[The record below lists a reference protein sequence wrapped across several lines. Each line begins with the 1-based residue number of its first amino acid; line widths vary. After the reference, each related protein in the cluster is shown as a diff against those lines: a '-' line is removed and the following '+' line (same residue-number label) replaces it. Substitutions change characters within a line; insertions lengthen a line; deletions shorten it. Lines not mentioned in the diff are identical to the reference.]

1 MRGLGRQVS
10 SRRPKLLYFVTEDW
24 YFCSHRLPLAIA
36 AKEAGYDV
44 TVLTRVQAHGEM
56 IKAAGLNLVPFEISR
71 RGVNP
76 LTEVVTLARLVAAY
90 RRLAPDLVHHVAV
103 KPVIYGSIAARL
115 TRVPGVVNALVGL
128 GWIFTST
135 SLLARFVRRVVEK
148 AMPFLLNRGAV
159 IVQNPDNAALLLA
172 LGVDKDR
179 IRLIRGS
186 GVDTATFRPGPEPE
200 GAPVVLLPARMLWAK
215 GVGEFV
221 DAAGRVR
228 ASGIDAR
235 FVLVGQPDPGNP
247 STVSQEQLQE
257 WQREHRVEWW
267 GYHAD
272 MPTVFRQAHI
282 VCLPSYGEGLPM
294 SLLEA
299 ASTGLPIVTT
309 DVAGCREVVKDG
321 DNGFLIPVRDGSAL
335 ADALVRLLRDSELR
349 KRMGARGRERAVS
362 EFDVSSVVSATL
374 AIYQEIHVVPEI
386 ACSRTR
392 KSSTARR
399 APAASATDASLVA
412 PDRHANGGQP
422 REHHNR

>member
-1 MRGLGRQVS
+1 VRDLARQVL
-10 SRRPKLLYFVTEDW
+10 SRRRKLLYFVTEDW

-36 AKEAGYDV
+36 AKAAGYDV
-44 TVLTRVQAHGEM
+44 TVLTRVQAHGEV

-71 RGVNP
+71 RGMNP
-76 LTEVVTLARLVAAY
+76 LTEVVTIARLVAAY

-135 SLLARFVRRVVEK
+135 NLLARLIRRVVET
-148 AMPFLLNRGAV
+148 AMPFLLNRGVV
-159 IVQNPDNAALLLA
+159 IVQNPDNAAVLLA
-172 LGVDKDR
+172 LGVDKAR

-186 GVDTATFRPGPEPE
+186 GVDTATFRPGPEPQ

-221 DAAGRVR
+221 NVAERVR

-272 MPTVFRQAHI
+272 MAEVFRQAQI
-282 VCLPSYGEGLPM
+282 VCLPSYYGEGVPM

-309 DVAGCREVVKDG
+309 DVAGCRDVVKDG
-321 DNGFLIPVRDGSAL
+321 DNGFLIPVRDGAAL

-349 KRMGARGRERAVS
+349 KRMGARGRKRAVS
-362 EFDVSSVVSATL
+362 EFDVGSVVSATL
-374 AIYQEIHVVPEI
+374 AIYQEIHAKAFGVGTHELYRQRP
-386 ACSRTR
+386 
-392 KSSTARR
+392 
-399 APAASATDASLVA
+399 L
-412 PDRHANGGQP
+412 
-422 REHHNR
+422 

>member
-1 MRGLGRQVS
+1 MR
-10 SRRPKLLYFVTEDW
+10 
-24 YFCSHRLPLAIA
+24 
-36 AKEAGYDV
+36 
-44 TVLTRVQAHGEM
+44 
-56 IKAAGLNLVPFEISR
+56 
-71 RGVNP
+71 
-76 LTEVVTLARLVAAY
+76 
-90 RRLAPDLVHHVAV
+90 
-103 KPVIYGSIAARL
+103 
-115 TRVPGVVNALVGL
+115 GVVNALVGL

-148 AMPFLLNRGAV
+148 AMPLLLNRGAV

-186 GVDTATFRPGPEPE
+186 GVDTATFRPGPEAE
-200 GAPVVLLPARMLWAK
+200 GTPVVLLPARMLWAK

-221 DAAGRVR
+221 DAARRVR

-247 STVSQEQLQE
+247 STVSQKQLQG
-257 WQREHRVEWW
+257 WQREHRMEWW

-272 MPTVFRQAHI
+272 MPKVFRQAHI
-282 VCLPSYGEGLPM
+282 VCLPSYYGEGVPM

-299 ASTGLPIVTT
+299 ASSGLPIVTT

-321 DNGFLIPVRDGSAL
+321 DNGFLIPVRDGVAL

-349 KRMGARGRERAVS
+349 KRMGARGRERVVS

-374 AIYQEIHVVPEI
+374 AIYQEIHLEAFGVGPHDPY
-386 ACSRTR
+386 
-392 KSSTARR
+392 RR
-399 APAASATDASLVA
+399 RPS
-412 PDRHANGGQP
+412 
-422 REHHNR
+422 

>member
-1 MRGLGRQVS
+1 M

-44 TVLTRVQAHGEM
+44 TVLTRVQAHGES

-71 RGVNP
+71 KSVNP
-76 LTEVVTLARLVAAY
+76 LTEIVTLARLVAAY
-90 RRLAPDLVHHVAV
+90 RRIAPDLVHHVAV
-103 KPVIYGSIAARL
+103 KPVIYGAIAARL

-135 SLLARFVRRVVEK
+135 SLLAGLVRRVVEK

-159 IVQNPDNAALLLA
+159 IVQNPSNAAVLLA

-200 GAPVVLLPARMLWAK
+200 GTPVVLLPARMLWAK

-221 DAAGRVR
+221 DAAVRVR

-257 WQREHRVEWW
+257 WQRERRVEWW

-272 MPTVFRQAHI
+272 MPKVFRQAHI
-282 VCLPSYGEGLPM
+282 VCLPSYYGEGVPM

-299 ASTGLPIVTT
+299 ASTALPIVTT

-321 DNGFLIPVRDGSAL
+321 DNGFLVPVRDGAAL

-349 KRMGARGRERAVS
+349 KRMGARGRKRAVS

-374 AIYQEIHVVPEI
+374 AIYQEIHVEVGE
-386 ACSRTR
+386 
-392 KSSTARR
+392 
-399 APAASATDASLVA
+399 D
-412 PDRHANGGQP
+412 DG
-422 REHHNR
+422 RELHSKPVMRDE

>member
-1 MRGLGRQVS
+1 
-10 SRRPKLLYFVTEDW
+10 
-24 YFCSHRLPLAIA
+24 
-36 AKEAGYDV
+36 
-44 TVLTRVQAHGEM
+44 
-56 IKAAGLNLVPFEISR
+56 
-71 RGVNP
+71 
-76 LTEVVTLARLVAAY
+76 VAAY
-90 RRLAPDLVHHVAV
+90 RRLAPDLVHQVAF

-115 TRVPGVVNALVGL
+115 TQVRGIVNALVGL

-135 SLLARFVRRVVEK
+135 SVLARFVRRVVEK

-186 GVDTATFRPGPEPE
+186 GVDTTTFRPGPEPE
-200 GAPVVLLPARMLWAK
+200 GTPVVLLPARMLWAK

-221 DAAGRVR
+221 DAARRVR
-228 ASGIDAR
+228 ASGSDAR

-272 MPTVFRQAHI
+272 MPKVFRQAHI
-282 VCLPSYGEGLPM
+282 VCLPSYYGEGVPM

-299 ASTGLPIVTT
+299 ASSGLPIVTT

-321 DNGFLIPVRDGSAL
+321 DNGFLIPLRDWVAL
-335 ADALVRLLRDSELR
+335 ANALVRLLSDSELR

-374 AIYQEIHVVPEI
+374 AIYQEIRVEAFGVGTHELHRQRP
-386 ACSRTR
+386 
-392 KSSTARR
+392 
-399 APAASATDASLVA
+399 L
-412 PDRHANGGQP
+412 
-422 REHHNR
+422 